1 MLKPEAARRSAVES
15 PNPTGAINVV
25 LAEDHAL
32 VREGTRRILESSPDI
47 LVVAE
52 AADGNEAVAV
62 VDRCLPH
69 VAIIDIGLPGFSG
82 IEVTRRIKAN
92 HPEVGVLILTMHDDE
107 QFIFAVIEAG
117 AAGYLLKDVDGAELI
132 QAVRA
137 VRSGDSVL
145 HPAIAHKVLARLASA
160 RDGGKGATSE
170 ENLTDRESEVLRLAA
185 SGMANRAIGARLDL
199 SVRTVEA
206 HLSHVFKKLEVGS
219 RSEAIVYGLRQG
231 WFTIDDLEIP

>member
-1 MLKPEAARRSAVES
+1 MES

-32 VREGTRRILESSPDI
+32 VREGTRRILEGSPDI
-47 LVVAE
+47 RVVAE
-52 AADGNEAVAV
+52 AADGEEAVAV
-62 VDRCLPH
+62 VGLCRPH

-82 IEVTRRIKAN
+82 IEVTRRIKAD

-137 VRSGDSVL
+137 VRSGESVL
-145 HPAIAHKVLARLASA
+145 HPAIIHKVVARLASA
-160 RDGGKGATSE
+160 KDGEQGSKAE
-170 ENLTDRESEVLRLAA
+170 EDLTDRESEVLQLAA
-185 SGMANRAIGARLDL
+185 AGMSNREIGTRLDL

-206 HLSHVFKKLEVGS
+206 HLSRVFKKLGVGS
-219 RSEAIVYGLRQG
+219 RSEAVVHGLRRG
-231 WFTIDDLEIP
+231 WFTIDDLEVR

>member
-1 MLKPEAARRSAVES
+1 MES

-32 VREGTRRILESSPDI
+32 VREGTRRILEGSPDI
-47 LVVAE
+47 RVVAE

-82 IEVTRRIKAN
+82 IEVTRRIKAD
-92 HPEVGVLILTMHDDE
+92 HPEVGVLILTMHDDD

-160 RDGGKGATSE
+160 KDGGQGPTSE

-185 SGMANRAIGARLDL
+185 AGMSNRAIGARLDL

-206 HLSHVFKKLEVGS
+206 HLSRVFKKLEVGS
-219 RSEAIVYGLRQG
+219 RSEAIVYGLRHG

>member
-1 MLKPEAARRSAVES
+1 MES

-47 LVVAE
+47 VVVAE
-52 AADGNEAVAV
+52 AAEGNEAVAV

-82 IEVTRRIKAN
+82 IEVTRRIKAD

-145 HPAIAHKVLARLASA
+145 HPAIAHKVLARLAA
-160 RDGGKGATSE
+160 AKDGGLGPTSE
-170 ENLTDRESEVLRLAA
+170 EKLTDRESEVLRLAA
-185 SGMANRAIGARLDL
+185 AGMSNRAIGARLDL

-206 HLSHVFKKLEVGS
+206 HLSRVFKKLEVGS
-219 RSEAIVYGLRQG
+219 RSEAVVHGLRQG

>member
-160 RDGGKGATSE
+160 RDGGKGSTSE